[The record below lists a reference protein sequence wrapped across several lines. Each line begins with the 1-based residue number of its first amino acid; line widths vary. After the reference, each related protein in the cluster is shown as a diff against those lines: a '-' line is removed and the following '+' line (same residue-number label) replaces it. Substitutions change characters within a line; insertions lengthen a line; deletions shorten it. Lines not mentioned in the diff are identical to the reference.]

1 MRAVMK
7 DRERELLQASVTTD
21 ENASLNVDACTC
33 LNCGAVFTGEYCPEC
48 GQKAATGRITVSKA
62 LQSLLA
68 AVTSLDGRFFRTMG
82 NLFWRPGHLVR
93 DYITGKRS
101 GYMHPVSLLSTLV
114 AVYLLVIFFFGV
126 EPGSINIMNDEY
138 MAENVHSDTLAAI
151 FVRLSVMLNNKVVS
165 SLLSAFVCLL
175 PFALMFRGKKI
186 STPANSISAGEGSMK
201 LNIAEHF
208 CALVYAAC
216 LDFTLSVILKLAET
230 IGMSHPIATS
240 LDNLL
245 FLLVPVVVYRQL
257 YGVSWWSALWRGLL
271 AIILTLTALA
281 LLVILI
287 FGITYGID
295 AVN

>member
-1 MRAVMK
+1 MEV
-7 DRERELLQASVTTD
+7 
-21 ENASLNVDACTC
+21 NVDTDVETCTC

-48 GQKAATGRITVSKA
+48 GQKAATGRITVRKA
-62 LQSLLA
+62 VQSILA

-93 DYITGKRS
+93 DYITGKRFR
-101 GYMHPVSLLSTLV
+101 YMHPVSLLSTLV
-114 AVYLLVIFFFGV
+114 AVYLFVIFIFGV

-138 MAENVHSDTLAAI
+138 MSENVHSDTLAAL
-151 FVRLSVMLNNKVVS
+151 FAHLSVMLSNKVVS

-175 PFALMFRGKKI
+175 PFALMFRRKRI
-186 STPANSISAGEGSMK
+186 TTPENAISAGACSMK
-201 LNIAEHF
+201 LNLAEHF

-230 IGMSHPIATS
+230 LGMSHPIATS

-245 FLLVPVVVYRQL
+245 FLLVPLVVYKQL
-257 YGVSWWSALWRGLL
+257 YGVNWWSAIWRGFF
-271 AIILTLTALA
+271 AITLTLIALA